1 VTDQTTIED
10 RLAWYWLQA
19 ERARFQAAYL
29 KDEKGRQMM
38 LEAAR
43 TWDSLA
49 ENLKHS

>member
-1 VTDQTTIED
+1 VKRPHLVVGATPDNQVVV
-10 RLAWYWLQA
+10 R
-19 ERARFQAAYL
+19 L